1 MWPVVALLRSR
12 LLRDGLQHVD
22 SHLPRCI
29 FGGVGVYAREDLAVR
44 TLLGLSGF
52 FVAAP
57 LLIAWAKVRYWDWLN
72 ARNAR

>member
-1 MWPVVALLRSR
+1 M
-12 LLRDGLQHVD
+12 
-22 SHLPRCI
+22 
-29 FGGVGVYAREDLAVR
+29 R

-52 FVAAP
+52 FVAIP

>member
-1 MWPVVALLRSR
+1 LGGARDRRDHPGALLPAGDLRE
-12 LLRDGLQHVD
+12 LL
-22 SHLPRCI
+22 LPLWM
-29 FGGVGVYAREDLAVR
+29 GGMR

-52 FVAAP
+52 FVAIP